1 MQRCEPIC
9 KALLYGAGMKG
20 AATVIIG
27 GTAGLGRDLAELCLE
42 RGRRVIIAG
51 RDEAR
56 CADIAARLDSECES
70 LAIDLS
76 EPQSI
81 GAALAGVDR
90 VRHLALVAI
99 ERDENTV
106 RDYSV
111 ADAIRLTTLKL
122 VGYTEVVHQLL
133 PRMDGE
139 GSVVIYG
146 GQAQARPYP
155 GSTTVSTVNGGVLGM
170 VRTMAVELAPI
181 RVNAIHPGVIGD
193 SPYWADKPAGVLDP
207 IAERTPT
214 GRLVTMRELSEA
226 ALFLLENGA
235 VNGVNL
241 AADGGWT
248 LK

>member
-1 MQRCEPIC
+1 ME
-9 KALLYGAGMKG
+9 GS
-20 AATVIIG
+20 ATVIVG
-27 GTAGLGRDLAELCLE
+27 GTAGLGRDLAALCLE
-42 RGRRVIIAG
+42 RGQRVVIAG
-51 RDEAR
+51 RDETR
-56 CADIAARLDSECES
+56 CADIAGQLGGDCES
-70 LAIDLS
+70 LALDLS
-76 EPQSI
+76 DPHGI
-81 GAALAGVDR
+81 ATALASVDS

-106 RDYSV
+106 RDYSID
-111 ADAIRLTTLKL
+111 DAIRLTTLKL
-122 VGYTEVVHQLL
+122 VGYTEVVHQLA
-133 PRMDGE
+133 PRMEGT
-139 GSVVIYG
+139 GSVLMYG

-170 VRTMAVELAPI
+170 VRTLATELAPI
-181 RVNAIHPGVIGD
+181 RVNGIHPGVIGD
-193 SPYWADKPAGVLDP
+193 SPYWADKPEGVLDP
-207 IAERTPT
+207 IAERTPI

>member
-1 MQRCEPIC
+1 ME
-9 KALLYGAGMKG
+9 G

-27 GTAGLGRDLAELCLE
+27 GTAGLGRDLAALCLDK
-42 RGRRVIIAG
+42 GHRVVIAG
-51 RDEAR
+51 RDETR
-56 CADIAARLDSECES
+56 CADIAAGLHPECEYVA
-70 LAIDLS
+70 LDLS
-76 EPQSI
+76 DPRSI
-81 GAALAGVDR
+81 AGALADLDD
-90 VRHLALVAI
+90 VRHVALVAI
-99 ERDENTV
+99 ERDENNV
-106 RDYSV
+106 RDYSIE
-111 ADAIRLTTLKL
+111 DAIRLTTLKL

-133 PRMDGE
+133 PRMPGD

-170 VRTMAVELAPI
+170 VRTLAVEAAPV
-181 RVNAIHPGVIGD
+181 RVNGIHPGVIGD
-193 SPYWADKPAGVLDP
+193 SPYWAEKPEGVLDP
-207 IAERTPT
+207 IAERTPI

>member
-1 MQRCEPIC
+1 ME
-9 KALLYGAGMKG
+9 G

-27 GTAGLGRDLAELCLE
+27 GTAGLGRDLAALCLE
-42 RGRRVIIAG
+42 KGHRVVIAG
-51 RDEAR
+51 RDETR
-56 CADIAARLDSECES
+56 CADIAAGLHPECEHVA
-70 LAIDLS
+70 LDLS
-76 EPQSI
+76 DPRSI
-81 GAALAGVDR
+81 AGALAGIED
-90 VRHLALVAI
+90 VRHVALVAI

-106 RDYSV
+106 RDYSIE
-111 ADAIRLTTLKL
+111 DAIRLTTLKL

-133 PRMDGE
+133 PRMSGD

-170 VRTMAVELAPI
+170 VRTLAVEAAPV
-181 RVNAIHPGVIGD
+181 RVNGIHPGVIGD
-193 SPYWADKPAGVLDP
+193 SPYWAEKPEGVLDP
-207 IAERTPT
+207 IAARTPI

>member
-1 MQRCEPIC
+1 MD
-9 KALLYGAGMKG
+9 G

-27 GTAGLGRDLAELCLE
+27 GTAGLGRDLAALCLE
-42 RGRRVIIAG
+42 KGHRVVIAG
-51 RDEAR
+51 RDETR
-56 CADIAARLDSECES
+56 CADIAAGLHPECEHVA
-70 LAIDLS
+70 LDLS
-76 EPQSI
+76 DPRSI
-81 GAALAGVDR
+81 AGALAGIGD
-90 VRHLALVAI
+90 VRHVALVAI

-106 RDYSV
+106 RDYSIE
-111 ADAIRLTTLKL
+111 DAIRLTTLKL

-133 PRMDGE
+133 PRMSGD

-170 VRTMAVELAPI
+170 VRTLAVEAAPV
-181 RVNAIHPGVIGD
+181 RVNGIHPGVIGD
-193 SPYWADKPAGVLDP
+193 SPYWAEKPEGVLDP
-207 IAERTPT
+207 IAARTPI

>member
-1 MQRCEPIC
+1 ME
-9 KALLYGAGMKG
+9 G

-27 GTAGLGRDLAELCLE
+27 GTAGLGRDLAALCLE
-42 RGRRVIIAG
+42 KGHRVAIAG
-51 RDEAR
+51 RDETR
-56 CADIAARLDSECES
+56 CADIAAGLHPECEHVA
-70 LAIDLS
+70 LDLS
-76 EPQSI
+76 DPRSI
-81 GAALAGVDR
+81 AGALAGIDN
-90 VRHLALVAI
+90 VRHVALVAI

-106 RDYSV
+106 RDYSIE
-111 ADAIRLTTLKL
+111 DAIRLTTLKL

-133 PRMDGE
+133 PRMSGD

-170 VRTMAVELAPI
+170 VRTLAVEAAPV
-181 RVNAIHPGVIGD
+181 RVNGIHPGVIGD
-193 SPYWADKPAGVLDP
+193 SPYWAEKPEGVLDP
-207 IAERTPT
+207 IAARTPI
-214 GRLVTMRELSEA
+214 GRLVTMRELSDA

>member
-1 MQRCEPIC
+1 ME
-9 KALLYGAGMKG
+9 G

-27 GTAGLGRDLAELCLE
+27 GTAGLGRDLAALCLE
-42 RGRRVIIAG
+42 KGHRVVIAG
-51 RDEAR
+51 RDETR
-56 CADIAARLDSECES
+56 CADIAAGLHPECEHVA
-70 LAIDLS
+70 LDLS
-76 EPQSI
+76 DPRSI
-81 GAALAGVDR
+81 ADALAGIEN

-106 RDYSV
+106 RDYSIE
-111 ADAIRLTTLKL
+111 DAIRLTTLKL

-133 PRMDGE
+133 PRMSGD

-170 VRTMAVELAPI
+170 VRTLAVEAAPV
-181 RVNAIHPGVIGD
+181 RVNGIHPGVIGD
-193 SPYWADKPAGVLDP
+193 SPYWAEKPEGVLDP
-207 IAERTPT
+207 IAERTPI

>member
-1 MQRCEPIC
+1 MQ
-9 KALLYGAGMKG
+9 G

-42 RGRRVIIAG
+42 KGHRVVIAG
-51 RDEAR
+51 RDETR
-56 CADIAARLDSECES
+56 CADIAAGLHPECEHVA
-70 LAIDLS
+70 LDLS
-76 EPQSI
+76 DPQSI
-81 GAALAGVDR
+81 APALASIDS

-99 ERDENTV
+99 DRDENTV
-106 RDYSV
+106 RDYSIE
-111 ADAIRLTTLKL
+111 DAIQLTTLKL

-133 PRMDGE
+133 PRMSAD
-139 GSVVIYG
+139 GSVLIYG

-170 VRTMAVELAPI
+170 VRTLAVEAAPI
-181 RVNAIHPGVIGD
+181 RVNGIHPGVIGD
-193 SPYWADKPAGVLDP
+193 SPYWAQKPEGVLDP
-207 IAERTPT
+207 IADRTPI

-226 ALFLLENGA
+226 ALFLLENAA

>member
-1 MQRCEPIC
+1 
-9 KALLYGAGMKG
+9 MKG
-20 AATVIIG
+20 AATVIVG
-27 GTAGLGRDLAELCLE
+27 GTAGLGRDLASLCLA
-42 RGRRVIIAG
+42 RGQRVFIAG

-56 CADIAARLDSECES
+56 CADIAGELGGDCES
-70 LAIDLS
+70 IALDLADPHGIA
-76 EPQSI
+76 
-81 GAALAGVDR
+81 AALAGIDH

-111 ADAIRLTTLKL
+111 DDAIHLTTLKL
-122 VGYTEVVHQLL
+122 VGYTEVVHQLA

-139 GSVVIYG
+139 GAVLIYG

-170 VRTMAVELAPI
+170 VRTLATELAPI
-181 RVNAIHPGVIGD
+181 RVNGIHPGVIGD
-193 SPYWADKPAGVLDP
+193 SPYWAGKPEGVLDP
-207 IAERTPT
+207 IADRTPI

-226 ALFLLENGA
+226 ALFLLESGA

>member
-1 MQRCEPIC
+1 ME
-9 KALLYGAGMKG
+9 G

-27 GTAGLGRDLAELCLE
+27 GTAGLGRDLAELCL
-42 RGRRVIIAG
+42 GKGHRVIIAG
-51 RDEAR
+51 RDEER
-56 CADIAARLDSECES
+56 CAGIASELHPECEY
-70 LAIDLS
+70 LALDLS
-76 EPQSI
+76 EPTTI
-81 GAALAGVDR
+81 AAALASVDS
-90 VRHLALVAI
+90 VRYLAVAGI

-106 RDYSV
+106 RDYDV
-111 ADAIRLTTLKL
+111 ENAIRLTTLKL
-122 VGYTEVVHQLL
+122 VGYTETVHQLL
-133 PRMDGE
+133 PRMAEDGA
-139 GSVVIYG
+139 VLMYG

-170 VRTMAVELAPI
+170 VRTLAVEAAPI
-181 RVNAIHPGVIGD
+181 RVNGIHPGVIGD
-193 SPYWADKPAGVLDP
+193 SPYWAGKPAGVLEA
-207 IAERTPT
+207 IAERTPS

>member
-1 MQRCEPIC
+1 ME
-9 KALLYGAGMKG
+9 G

-27 GTAGLGRDLAELCLE
+27 GTAGLGRDLAALCLE
-42 RGRRVIIAG
+42 KGHRVVIAG
-51 RDEAR
+51 RDETR
-56 CADIAARLDSECES
+56 CADIAAGLHPECEHVA
-70 LAIDLS
+70 LDLS
-76 EPQSI
+76 DPRSI
-81 GAALAGVDR
+81 AGALAGIEN
-90 VRHLALVAI
+90 VRHVALVAI

-106 RDYSV
+106 RDYSIE
-111 ADAIRLTTLKL
+111 DAIRLTTLKL

-133 PRMDGE
+133 PRMSGD

-170 VRTMAVELAPI
+170 VRTLAVEAAPV
-181 RVNAIHPGVIGD
+181 RVNGIHPGVIGD
-193 SPYWADKPAGVLDP
+193 SPYWADKPEGVLDP
-207 IAERTPT
+207 IAERTPI
-214 GRLVTMRELSEA
+214 GRLVAMRELSEA

>member
-1 MQRCEPIC
+1 ME
-9 KALLYGAGMKG
+9 G
-20 AATVIIG
+20 AATVIVG
-27 GTAGLGRDLAELCLE
+27 GTAGLGRDLAALCLG
-42 RGRRVIIAG
+42 RGQRVIIAG
-51 RDEAR
+51 RDQTR
-56 CADIAARLDSECES
+56 CADVAGELGGECES
-70 LAIDLS
+70 ITLDLS
-76 EPQSI
+76 DPHGIAAAVAGIDSI
-81 GAALAGVDR
+81 H
-90 VRHLALVAI
+90 HLVLVAI

-111 ADAIRLTTLKL
+111 DDAIRLTTLKL
-122 VGYTEVVHQLL
+122 VGYTEVVHQLAT
-133 PRMDGE
+133 RMSGDGA
-139 GSVVIYG
+139 VLIYG

-170 VRTMAVELAPI
+170 VRTLATELAPI
-181 RVNAIHPGVIGD
+181 RVNGIHPGVIGD
-193 SPYWADKPAGVLDP
+193 SPYWADKPEGVLDP
-207 IAERTPT
+207 IAERTPI

>member
-1 MQRCEPIC
+1 MD
-9 KALLYGAGMKG
+9 G

-42 RGRRVIIAG
+42 KGHRVVIAG
-51 RDEAR
+51 RDEER
-56 CADIAARLDSECES
+56 CAGIASELHPECEY
-70 LAIDLS
+70 LALDLS
-76 EPQSI
+76 EPTTI
-81 GAALAGVDR
+81 AAALAGVDS
-90 VRHLALVAI
+90 VRYLAVAGI

-106 RDYSV
+106 RDYDV
-111 ADAIRLTTLKL
+111 ENAIRLTTLKL
-122 VGYTEVVHQLL
+122 VGYTETVHQLL
-133 PRMDGE
+133 PRMTDDGA
-139 GSVVIYG
+139 VLMYG

-170 VRTMAVELAPI
+170 VRTLAVEAAPI
-181 RVNAIHPGVIGD
+181 RVNGIHPGVIGD
-193 SPYWADKPAGVLDP
+193 SPYWAGKPAGVLEA
-207 IAERTPT
+207 IAERTPS

>member
-1 MQRCEPIC
+1 MER
-9 KALLYGAGMKG
+9 

-42 RGRRVIIAG
+42 RGHRVVIAG
-51 RDEAR
+51 RDEER
-56 CADIAARLDSECES
+56 CAGVAAELHPECES
-70 LAIDLS
+70 FALDLS
-76 EPQSI
+76 RPAEI
-81 GAALAGVDR
+81 GAALAGIDS
-90 VRHLALVAI
+90 VRHIALVAI

-106 RDYSV
+106 ADYSIE
-111 ADAIRLTTLKL
+111 DAIRLTTLKL
-122 VGYTEVVHQLL
+122 VGYTEVVHQLA
-133 PRMDGE
+133 PRMSGE
-139 GSVVIYG
+139 GSVVLYG

-155 GSTTVSTVNGGVLGM
+155 GSTTVSTVNGGVIGM

-193 SPYWADKPAGVLDP
+193 SPYWADKPEGVLDP
-207 IAERTPT
+207 IADRTPI

-235 VNGVNL
+235 VNGINL

>member
-1 MQRCEPIC
+1 ME
-9 KALLYGAGMKG
+9 G

-42 RGRRVIIAG
+42 RGQRVVIAG
-51 RDEAR
+51 RDLER
-56 CADIAARLDSECES
+56 CEGVADELHPECES

-76 EPQSI
+76 KPETI
-81 GAALAGVDR
+81 AAALAGIGG

-99 ERDENTV
+99 ERDENSV

-122 VGYTEVVHQLL
+122 VGYTEVVHQLA
-133 PRMDGE
+133 PRMPEDG
-139 GSVVIYG
+139 SIVLYG

-155 GSTTVSTVNGGVLGM
+155 GSTTVSPVNGGVLGM
-170 VRTMAVELAPI
+170 TRTLAVELAPI

-193 SPYWADKPAGVLDP
+193 SPYWADKPEGALDP
-207 IAERTPT
+207 IAERTPI
-214 GRLVTMRELSEA
+214 GRLVRMRELSEA

>member
-1 MQRCEPIC
+1 ME
-9 KALLYGAGMKG
+9 G

-27 GTAGLGRDLAELCLE
+27 GTAGLGRDLAALCLE
-42 RGRRVIIAG
+42 KGHRVIIAG
-51 RDEAR
+51 RDEER
-56 CADIAARLDSECES
+56 CAGIASELHPECEYVA
-70 LAIDLS
+70 LDLS
-76 EPQSI
+76 EPTTI
-81 GAALAGVDR
+81 AAALAGVDS
-90 VRHLALVAI
+90 VRYLAVAGI

-106 RDYSV
+106 RDYDV
-111 ADAIRLTTLKL
+111 ENAIRLTTLKL
-122 VGYTEVVHQLL
+122 VGYTEAVHQLL
-133 PRMDGE
+133 PRMTEDGA
-139 GSVVIYG
+139 VLMYG

-170 VRTMAVELAPI
+170 VRTLAVEAAPI
-181 RVNAIHPGVIGD
+181 RVNGIHPGVIGD
-193 SPYWADKPAGVLDP
+193 SPYWAGKPAGVLEA
-207 IAERTPT
+207 IAERTPI

>member
-1 MQRCEPIC
+1 MER
-9 KALLYGAGMKG
+9 

-27 GTAGLGRDLAELCLE
+27 GTAGLGRDLAELCLDK
-42 RGRRVIIAG
+42 GHRVVIAG

-56 CADIAARLDSECES
+56 CADIASELHPECEYVA
-70 LAIDLS
+70 LDLS
-76 EPQSI
+76 QPTTI
-81 GAALAGVDR
+81 AAALAGVDS
-90 VRHLALVAI
+90 VRYLAVAGI
-99 ERDENTV
+99 ERDENSV
-106 RDYSV
+106 RDYDV
-111 ADAIRLTTLKL
+111 ENAIRLTTLKL
-122 VGYTEVVHQLL
+122 VGYTETVHQLL
-133 PRMDGE
+133 PRMTEDGA
-139 GSVVIYG
+139 VLMYG

-170 VRTMAVELAPI
+170 VRTLAVEAAPI
-181 RVNAIHPGVIGD
+181 RVNGIHPGVIGD
-193 SPYWADKPAGVLDP
+193 SPYWAGKPAGVLEA
-207 IAERTPT
+207 IAERTPS

>member
-1 MQRCEPIC
+1 ME
-9 KALLYGAGMKG
+9 G

-27 GTAGLGRDLAELCLE
+27 GTAGLGRDLAALCLDK
-42 RGRRVIIAG
+42 GHRVVIAG
-51 RDEAR
+51 RDETR
-56 CADIAARLDSECES
+56 CADIAAGLHPECEHVA
-70 LAIDLS
+70 LDLS
-76 EPQSI
+76 APQSI
-81 GAALAGVDR
+81 AGALAGIEN
-90 VRHLALVAI
+90 VRHVALVAI
-99 ERDENTV
+99 ERDENNV
-106 RDYSV
+106 RDYSIE
-111 ADAIRLTTLKL
+111 DAIRLTTLKL

-133 PRMDGE
+133 PRMSGD

-170 VRTMAVELAPI
+170 VRTLAVEAAPV
-181 RVNAIHPGVIGD
+181 RVNGIHPGVIGD
-193 SPYWADKPAGVLDP
+193 SPYWAEKPDGVLDP
-207 IAERTPT
+207 IADRTPI

>member
-1 MQRCEPIC
+1 ME
-9 KALLYGAGMKG
+9 G

-27 GTAGLGRDLAELCLE
+27 GTAGLGRDLAEVCLE
-42 RGRRVIIAG
+42 RGHRVVIAG
-51 RDEAR
+51 RDEER
-56 CADIAARLDSECES
+56 CASVAAELHPECES
-70 LAIDLS
+70 FAIDLS
-76 EPQSI
+76 KPEGI
-81 GAALAGVDR
+81 GSALSGIDS
-90 VRHLALVAI
+90 VRHIALVAI

-106 RDYSV
+106 ADYSIE
-111 ADAIRLTTLKL
+111 DAIRLTTLKL
-122 VGYTEVVHQLL
+122 VGYTEVVHQLA

-139 GSVVIYG
+139 GSVVLYG

-155 GSTTVSTVNGGVLGM
+155 GSTTVSTVNGGVIGM

-193 SPYWADKPAGVLDP
+193 SPYWADKPEGVLDP
-207 IAERTPT
+207 IAARTPI

-235 VNGVNL
+235 VNGINL

>member
-1 MQRCEPIC
+1 VE
-9 KALLYGAGMKG
+9 G

-42 RGRRVIIAG
+42 RGHRVVIAG
-51 RDEAR
+51 RDAER
-56 CADIAARLDSECES
+56 CAGVAAELHPECES
-70 LAIDLS
+70 FAIDLS
-76 EPQSI
+76 RPEGI
-81 GAALAGVDR
+81 AAALASIDSA
-90 VRHLALVAI
+90 VRHIALVAI

-106 RDYSV
+106 ADYSIE
-111 ADAIRLTTLKL
+111 DAIRLTTLKL
-122 VGYTEVVHQLL
+122 VGYTEVVHQLA
-133 PRMDGE
+133 PRMNGE
-139 GSVVIYG
+139 GSVVLYG

-155 GSTTVSTVNGGVLGM
+155 GSTTVSTVNGGVIGM

-193 SPYWADKPAGVLDP
+193 SPYWADKPEGVLDP
-207 IAERTPT
+207 IADRTPI
-214 GRLVTMRELSEA
+214 GRLVNMRELSEA
-226 ALFLLENGA
+226 ALFLLENGS

>member
-1 MQRCEPIC
+1 MER
-9 KALLYGAGMKG
+9 

-42 RGRRVIIAG
+42 QGHRVVIAG
-51 RDEAR
+51 RDEER
-56 CADIAARLDSECES
+56 CAGVAAELHPECEHVA
-70 LAIDLS
+70 LDLS
-76 EPQSI
+76 DPGSI
-81 GAALAGVDR
+81 AGALAGIEDVSH
-90 VRHLALVAI
+90 VALVAI
-99 ERDENTV
+99 ERDENNV
-106 RDYSV
+106 RDYSIE
-111 ADAIRLTTLKL
+111 DAIRLTTLKL

-133 PRMDGE
+133 PHMPAD

-170 VRTMAVELAPI
+170 VRTLAVEAAPI
-181 RVNAIHPGVIGD
+181 RVNGIHPGVIGD
-193 SPYWADKPAGVLDP
+193 SPYWAEKPEGVLDP
-207 IAERTPT
+207 IAERTPI

>member
-1 MQRCEPIC
+1 ME
-9 KALLYGAGMKG
+9 G

-27 GTAGLGRDLAELCLE
+27 GTAGLGRDLAALCLDK
-42 RGRRVIIAG
+42 GHRVVIAG
-51 RDEAR
+51 RDETR
-56 CADIAARLDSECES
+56 CADIAAGLHPECEHVA
-70 LAIDLS
+70 LDLS
-76 EPQSI
+76 DPRSI
-81 GAALAGVDR
+81 AGALAGIDN
-90 VRHLALVAI
+90 VRHVALVAI

-106 RDYSV
+106 RDYSIE
-111 ADAIRLTTLKL
+111 DAIRLTTLKL

-133 PRMDGE
+133 PRMSGD

-155 GSTTVSTVNGGVLGM
+155 GSTAVSTVNGGVLGM
-170 VRTMAVELAPI
+170 VRTLAVEAAPV
-181 RVNAIHPGVIGD
+181 RVNGIHPGVIGD
-193 SPYWADKPAGVLDP
+193 SPYWADKPEGVLDP
-207 IAERTPT
+207 IAERTPI

>member
-1 MQRCEPIC
+1 ME
-9 KALLYGAGMKG
+9 G

-27 GTAGLGRDLAELCLE
+27 GTAGLGRDLAALCLE
-42 RGRRVIIAG
+42 KGHRVIIAG
-51 RDEAR
+51 RDEER
-56 CADIAARLDSECES
+56 CAGIASELHPECEY
-70 LAIDLS
+70 LALDLS
-76 EPQSI
+76 EPTTI
-81 GAALAGVDR
+81 ATALAGVDS
-90 VRHLALVAI
+90 VRYLAVAGI

-106 RDYSV
+106 RDYDV
-111 ADAIRLTTLKL
+111 ENAIRLTTLKL
-122 VGYTEVVHQLL
+122 VGYTETVHQLL
-133 PRMDGE
+133 PRMTEDGA
-139 GSVVIYG
+139 VLMYG

-170 VRTMAVELAPI
+170 VRTLAVEAAPI
-181 RVNAIHPGVIGD
+181 RVNGIHPGVIGD
-193 SPYWADKPAGVLDP
+193 SPYWAGKPAGVLEA
-207 IAERTPT
+207 IAERTPS

>member
-1 MQRCEPIC
+1 ME
-9 KALLYGAGMKG
+9 G

-27 GTAGLGRDLAELCLE
+27 GTAGLGRDLAALCLE
-42 RGRRVIIAG
+42 KGHRVIIAG
-51 RDEAR
+51 RDEER
-56 CADIAARLDSECES
+56 CAGIASELHPECEYVA
-70 LAIDLS
+70 LDLS
-76 EPQSI
+76 EPTTI
-81 GAALAGVDR
+81 AAALAGVDS
-90 VRHLALVAI
+90 VRYLAVAGI

-106 RDYSV
+106 RDYDV
-111 ADAIRLTTLKL
+111 DNAIRLTTLKL

-133 PRMDGE
+133 PRMSGD

-170 VRTMAVELAPI
+170 VRTLAVEAAPV
-181 RVNAIHPGVIGD
+181 RVNGIHPGVIGD
-193 SPYWADKPAGVLDP
+193 SPYWAEKPEGVLDP
-207 IAERTPT
+207 IAARTPI
-214 GRLVTMRELSEA
+214 GRLVTMRELSGA